1 MKLIFWFSLIRA
13 DITYQKALGSLMQKI
28 EKNLI
33 FF

>member
-1 MKLIFWFSLIRA
+1 MKLIFWFSLVKA
-13 DITYQKALGSLMQKI
+13 DITYQKVLGSLMHKS